1 MERISIAESLLKI
14 GAVALSLNPPF
25 TWVSGIK
32 SPIYCDNRLFISY
45 VEERRKVV
53 DAFVEKIKKS
63 GLSFDIVAGT
73 ATSAIPFAAWISEKL
88 SLPMVYV
95 RAKKKEH
102 GKGKAV
108 EGRLNKGDRV
118 IVIEDLISTGKSSVQ
133 VVKNLKE
140 EGSKVVG
147 VFSIF
152 SYQFEKAY
160 HNFASVGLEYIS
172 LENISSLLDHAVK
185 TGYLSKKDADIIN
198 KFREDPENWY
208 SKFFKGEQ

>member
-1 MERISIAESLLKI
+1 MGKISIAESLLKI
-14 GAVALSLNPPF
+14 GAVALSLDPPF

-53 DAFVEKIKKS
+53 DAFIEKIEDS
-63 GLSFDIVAGT
+63 GLEFDVIAGT
-73 ATSAIPFAAWISEKL
+73 ATSAIPFAAWIAEKL

-95 RAKKKEH
+95 RAEKKQH

-108 EGRLNKGDRV
+108 EGRLNSGDKV

-133 VVKNLKE
+133 VVKNLRD
-140 EGSKVVG
+140 EGADVVG

-152 SYQFEKAY
+152 SYQFEKADE
-160 HNFASVGLEYIS
+160 NFKSVGLEYVS
-172 LENISSLLDHAVK
+172 LENISSLLEHAVK
-185 TGYLSKKDADIIN
+185 TGYLTKEDADIIN
-198 KFREDPENWY
+198 GFRKDPQNWY
-208 SKFFKGEQ
+208 SEFFEEEK

>member
-1 MERISIAESLLKI
+1 MEKISIAESLLKI
-14 GAVALSLNPPF
+14 NAVSLSLNPPF

-53 DAFVEKIKKS
+53 DAFIEKIKSS
-63 GLSFDIVAGT
+63 GLDFNVIAGT

-95 RAKKKEH
+95 RAEKKQH
-102 GKGKAV
+102 GRGKSV
-108 EGRLNKGDRV
+108 EGKLNNGDKV

-133 VVKNLKE
+133 VVKNLRE
-140 EGSKVVG
+140 EGAEVVG

-152 SYQFEKAY
+152 SYQFKKAED
-160 HNFASVGLEYIS
+160 NFASVGLNYVS
-172 LENISSLLDHAVK
+172 LENIESLLKHAVEK
-185 TGYLSKKDADIIN
+185 GYLSQKDADIIN
-198 KFREDPENWY
+198 EFRKDPENWY
-208 SKFFKGEQ
+208 STFFKGE

>member
-1 MERISIAESLLKI
+1 MGKISIAESLLKI
-14 GAVALSLNPPF
+14 NAVSLSLNPPF

-53 DAFVEKIKKS
+53 DAFIEKIESS
-63 GLSFDIVAGT
+63 GLDFNVIAGT

-95 RAKKKEH
+95 RAEKKQH
-102 GKGKAV
+102 GKGKSV
-108 EGRLNKGDRV
+108 EGKLNKGDKV

-133 VVKNLKE
+133 VVKNLRE
-140 EGSKVVG
+140 EGAEVKG

-152 SYQFEKAY
+152 SYQFKKADD
-160 HNFASVGLEYIS
+160 NFASIGLNYVS
-172 LENISSLLDHAVK
+172 LENIESLLKHAVEK
-185 TGYLSKKDADIIN
+185 GYLSQEDADIIN
-198 KFREDPENWY
+198 EFRKDPENWY
-208 SKFFKGEQ
+208 STFFKGE

>member
-1 MERISIAESLLKI
+1 MEKISIAESLLKI
-14 GAVALSLNPPF
+14 NAVSLSLNPPF

-53 DAFVEKIKKS
+53 DAFIEKIKSS
-63 GLSFDIVAGT
+63 GLDFNVVAGT

-95 RAKKKEH
+95 RAEKKQH
-102 GKGKAV
+102 GRGKSV
-108 EGRLNKGDRV
+108 EGKLNKGDKV

-133 VVKNLKE
+133 VVKNLRE
-140 EGSKVVG
+140 EGAEVVG

-152 SYQFEKAY
+152 SYQFKKADD
-160 HNFASVGLEYIS
+160 NFASVGLNYVS
-172 LENISSLLDHAVK
+172 LENIESLLKHAVEK
-185 TGYLSKKDADIIN
+185 GYLSQKDADIIN
-198 KFREDPENWY
+198 EFRKDPENWY
-208 SKFFKGEQ
+208 STFFKGE

>member
-1 MERISIAESLLKI
+1 MEKISIAESLLKI
-14 GAVALSLNPPF
+14 NAVSLSLNPPF

-53 DAFVEKIKKS
+53 DAFIEKIKSS
-63 GLSFDIVAGT
+63 GLDFNVIAGT

-95 RAKKKEH
+95 RAEKKQH
-102 GKGKAV
+102 GRGKSV
-108 EGRLNKGDRV
+108 EGKLNNGDKV

-133 VVKNLKE
+133 VVKNLRE
-140 EGSKVVG
+140 EGAEVKG

-152 SYQFEKAY
+152 SYQFKKAED
-160 HNFASVGLEYIS
+160 NFNSVGLKYVS
-172 LENISSLLDHAVK
+172 LENIESLLKHAVEK
-185 TGYLSKKDADIIN
+185 GYLSRKDADIIN
-198 KFREDPENWY
+198 EFRKDPENWY
-208 SKFFKGEQ
+208 STFFKGE

>member
-1 MERISIAESLLKI
+1 MEKISIAESLLKI
-14 GAVALSLNPPF
+14 NAVSLSLNPPF

-53 DAFVEKIKKS
+53 DAFIEKVKDS
-63 GLSFDIVAGT
+63 GLDFNVIAGT

-95 RAKKKEH
+95 RAEKKQH
-102 GKGKAV
+102 GRGKSV
-108 EGRLNKGDRV
+108 EGKLNKGDKV

-133 VVKNLKE
+133 VVKNLRE
-140 EGSKVVG
+140 EGAEVVG

-152 SYQFEKAY
+152 SYQFKKAED
-160 HNFASVGLEYIS
+160 NFASVGLNYVS
-172 LENISSLLDHAVK
+172 LENIESLLKHAVEK
-185 TGYLSKKDADIIN
+185 GYLSQRDANIIN
-198 KFREDPENWY
+198 EFRKDPENWY
-208 SKFFKGEQ
+208 STFFKGE

>member
-1 MERISIAESLLKI
+1 MEKISIAESLLKI
-14 GAVALSLNPPF
+14 NAVSLSLNPPF

-53 DAFVEKIKKS
+53 DAFIEKIKDS
-63 GLSFDIVAGT
+63 GLDFNVVAGT

-95 RAKKKEH
+95 RAEKKQH
-102 GKGKAV
+102 GRGKSV
-108 EGRLNKGDRV
+108 EGKLNNGDKV

-133 VVKNLKE
+133 VVKNLRE
-140 EGSKVVG
+140 EGAEVKG

-152 SYQFEKAY
+152 SYQFKKAED
-160 HNFASVGLEYIS
+160 NFASVGLNYVS
-172 LENISSLLDHAVK
+172 LENIESLLKHAVEK
-185 TGYLSKKDADIIN
+185 GYLSQRDANIIN
-198 KFREDPENWY
+198 EFKKDPENWY
-208 SKFFKGEQ
+208 STFLKGE

>member
-1 MERISIAESLLKI
+1 MEKISIAESLLKI
-14 GAVALSLNPPF
+14 NAVSLSLNPPF

-53 DAFVEKIKKS
+53 DAFIEKIKSS
-63 GLSFDIVAGT
+63 GLDFNVVAGT

-95 RAKKKEH
+95 RAEKKQH
-102 GKGKAV
+102 GRGKSV
-108 EGRLNKGDRV
+108 EGKLNKGDKV

-133 VVKNLKE
+133 VVKNLRE
-140 EGSKVVG
+140 EGAEVVG

-152 SYQFEKAY
+152 SYQFKKADD
-160 HNFASVGLEYIS
+160 NFASVGLNYVS
-172 LENISSLLDHAVK
+172 LENIESLLKHAGEK
-185 TGYLSKKDADIIN
+185 GYLSQKDADIIN
-198 KFREDPENWY
+198 EFRKDPENWY
-208 SKFFKGEQ
+208 STFFKGE

>member
-1 MERISIAESLLKI
+1 MEKISIAESLLKI
-14 GAVALSLNPPF
+14 NAVSLSLNPPF

-53 DAFVEKIKKS
+53 DAFIEKIKDS
-63 GLSFDIVAGT
+63 GLDFNVVAGT

-95 RAKKKEH
+95 RAEKKQH
-102 GKGKAV
+102 GRGKSV
-108 EGRLNKGDRV
+108 EGKLNKGDKV

-133 VVKNLKE
+133 VVKNLRE
-140 EGSKVVG
+140 EGAEVVG

-152 SYQFEKAY
+152 SYQFKKAED
-160 HNFASVGLEYIS
+160 NFASVGLNYVS
-172 LENISSLLDHAVK
+172 LENIESLLKHAVEK
-185 TGYLSKKDADIIN
+185 GYLSQKDADIIN
-198 KFREDPENWY
+198 EFKKDPENWY
-208 SKFFKGEQ
+208 STFLKGE

>member
-1 MERISIAESLLKI
+1 MEKISIAESLLKI
-14 GAVALSLNPPF
+14 NAVSLSLNPPF

-53 DAFVEKIKKS
+53 DAFIEKIKSS
-63 GLSFDIVAGT
+63 GLDFNVIAGT

-95 RAKKKEH
+95 RAEKKQH
-102 GKGKAV
+102 GRGKSV
-108 EGRLNKGDRV
+108 EGKLNNGDKV

-133 VVKNLKE
+133 VVKNLRE
-140 EGSKVVG
+140 EGAEVVG

-152 SYQFEKAY
+152 SYQFKKAED
-160 HNFASVGLEYIS
+160 NFNSVGLKYVS
-172 LENISSLLDHAVK
+172 LENIESLLKHAVEK
-185 TGYLSKKDADIIN
+185 GYLSRKDADIIN
-198 KFREDPENWY
+198 EFRKDPENWY
-208 SKFFKGEQ
+208 STFFKGE